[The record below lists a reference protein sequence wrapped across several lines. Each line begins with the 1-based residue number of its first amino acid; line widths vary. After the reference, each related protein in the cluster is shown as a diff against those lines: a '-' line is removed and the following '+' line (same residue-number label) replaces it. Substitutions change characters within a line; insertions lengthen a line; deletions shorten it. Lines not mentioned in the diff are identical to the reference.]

1 MTRQPTISPKLSNSL
16 RSQLSS
22 MLQLRLPTNR
32 FLMPSSA
39 GSSVFVFLTTGS
51 VTSSALRFLEGASA
65 SSLSDSESEESES
78 ESASESEESS
88 ESSEVEAA

>member
-1 MTRQPTISPKLSNSL
+1 MF
-16 RSQLSS
+16 QL
-22 MLQLRLPTNR
+22 MLPTNR

-39 GSSVFVFLTTGS
+39 TGSTVLVFLTAGS

-65 SSLSDSESEESES
+65 SSLSDSEEESESES

-88 ESSEVEAA
+88 EVEVAWFS